1 MHGVF
6 EGKMRKKLKFNLF
19 IISLILAG
27 LFISAVNAEL
37 NDDIITKSRVDL
49 DTAYQS
55 ALISVNPYIVQE
67 IEGCF
72 DDPDMWEGAYIEKNN
87 PLKVY
92 DISGELLYYEF
103 DIVKN
108 GIVIGEVRAS
118 ANKLLGNIVPVISCT
133 PNKLK
138 ENLTYYKN
146 HFEKLGFSV
155 TIISYISGQGLIV
168 DCNDSDNNSF
178 VFDTYWVREIPIENI
193 DSFYLNY
200 NKNPDEEVER
210 WDHEFSSMIPSN
222 IENKE
227 FSKIHSINTTNMS
240 ENNQTENP
248 DEKESPVFSGIA
260 AVIVLGVIIF
270 AYRRFP

>member
-1 MHGVF
+1 
-6 EGKMRKKLKFNLF
+6 MRKKLQFNLF
-19 IISLILAG
+19 ILLLILAG
-27 LFISAVNAEL
+27 LFIPAVNAEI
-37 NDDIITKSRVDL
+37 NDDIINKSRVDL

-55 ALISVNPYIVQE
+55 ALISINPYIAQE

-72 DDPDMWEGAYIEKNN
+72 DDPDMWVSAYIEKSN

-103 DIVKN
+103 DIAKN

-138 ENLTYYKN
+138 ENLTYYEN
-146 HFEKLGFSV
+146 HFENLGFSV
-155 TIISYISGQGLIV
+155 TIISYITGQGLLV

-200 NKNPDEEVER
+200 NKNPDEEIER
-210 WDHEFSSMIPSN
+210 WDHEFSSMISSN
-222 IENKE
+222 IENNE
-227 FSKIHSINTTNMS
+227 FSKIDSINTTNMPEKYQK
-240 ENNQTENP
+240 ENT
-248 DEKESPVFSGIA
+248 DKKDSPGFSGIV

-270 AYRRFP
+270 VFRRFS